1 MKKAMFVAVA
11 AIAITARGAINVTA
25 SRDYVD
31 KKVYTLQTN
40 LEERIESAQPGDYSI
55 VSNKAM
61 HALQDTGGTIY
72 GSLTVQKIGNPF
84 TIRDWDSD
92 HDFYDLIFGIYSDRW
107 GFKHK
112 AVGVDVDDPYIAYL
126 PEKTGTIAFDDDV
139 SGALGNATNYTDN
152 ATNNLAKVAHSGSYS
167 DLSDTPTKLSQ
178 FQNDSGF
185 ITAST
190 APVKTVNSK
199 TGNVTLGATDV
210 GAIPQ
215 TGMVVNVTSGTMHFK
230 TRLSVGSWPE
240 SYKPIQIPSG
250 GGTGFAFGDS
260 VRVEGDVSMALGT
273 GALATNGYVFVW
285 NGDDD
290 RYYSP
295 VPSISNPYASRYRGG
310 FYVNPKIRAGTTN
323 PLQNFWIGDTTL
335 NDWIGILAPE
345 PDLSGYLQKTGG
357 DVTGDITFRASSGLL
372 GGNYLK
378 ISKDGFETG
387 VAGTPNPNIFS
398 LPDKSGTA
406 ALTSD
411 LQGYLPL
418 DYFRNGQ
425 TIPMYWGDGTKLCDF
440 GANWIG
446 NLAAD
451 VKNNSDAI
459 DAISGETTNYYTKAE
474 TDAVL
479 DRKLDKSGGDMT
491 GPLSVDTTQGV
502 YRVQLGDRPDF
513 IGGDGI
519 WWTDKDGHSFSG
531 GCGIYCVSLM
541 GNLVIISEGNEIY
554 LPNRPGTL
562 ALLSDVYTAI
572 QQIAPDFTAKAY
584 ALNSLC
590 TYDGVVYRCKDAYTA
605 TASSAK
611 PNNDTTHWEAKKV
624 SELFLPLTGGTMT
637 GDIIFDGGRI
647 LTDPSG
653 LRIFDSSDHYWEFY
667 GDRENTV
674 ARLGDLSNYVAFVDA
689 GAAIPSTGICLALS
703 ENYAYVT
710 NAEEVVVGNVTNIV
724 TTVTTNSYPVI
735 ALYKDGT
742 KIWTSDP
749 ADESNIGWL
758 IGLILALVG
767 GTGTVLW
774 RYFGKSKYT
783 LKIDPDTGSIY
794 YETED

>member
-11 AIAITARGAINVTA
+11 AIAITVHGAINVTA

-40 LEERIESAQPGDYSI
+40 LEERIENAQPGNYSV
-55 VSNKAM
+55 VSNNAM
-61 HALQDTGGTIY
+61 NALQKTGGTIK
-72 GSLTVQKIGNPF
+72 GTNSVPF
-84 TIRDWDSD
+84 AISG
-92 HDFYDLIFGIYSDRW
+92 YDNEAEFHTLAFDIYSGRW
-107 GFKHK
+107 AFKHS
-112 AVGVDVDDPYIAYL
+112 ASNFDMFIPYYAYL
-126 PEKTGTIAFDDDV
+126 PNKTGTIAFVDDV
-139 SGALGNATNYTDN
+139 SGAFGGATNYTDN
-152 ATNNLAKVAHSGSYS
+152 ATNNLAAVAHSGSYG
-167 DLSDTPTKLSQ
+167 DLSDKPTKLSQ

-250 GGTGFAFGDS
+250 GGIGFAFGDG
-260 VRVEGDVSMALGT
+260 VRVESDVSMALGT

-335 NDWIGILAPE
+335 NDWIGILAPA
-345 PDLSGYLQKTGG
+345 PDLSGYLPKT
-357 DVTGDITFRASSGLL
+357 
-372 GGNYLK
+372 
-378 ISKDGFETG
+378 
-387 VAGTPNPNIFS
+387 
-398 LPDKSGTA
+398 
-406 ALTSD
+406 
-411 LQGYLPL
+411 
-418 DYFRNGQ
+418 
-425 TIPMYWGDGTKLCDF
+425 
-440 GANWIG
+440 
-446 NLAAD
+446 
-451 VKNNSDAI
+451 
-459 DAISGETTNYYTKAE
+459 
-474 TDAVL
+474 
-479 DRKLDKSGGDMT
+479 GGDMT

-502 YRVQLGDRPDF
+502 YRVQLGPPPGF
-513 IGGDGI
+513 VGGDGI
-519 WWTDKDGHSFSG
+519 WWTDNAGHSFSG

-624 SELFLPLTGGTMT
+624 SELFLPSTGGEIT
-637 GDIIFDGGRI
+637 GDITFGTGMTKI
-647 LTDPSG
+647 LSDPSG
-653 LRIFDSSDHYWEFY
+653 LRIFDFDGSRAWSFY
-667 GDRENTV
+667 ENGENTV
-674 ARLGDLSNYVAFVDA
+674 TRRGDLAPFATLVSPAFTGAPTAPTPTAQSIDTQVANKKYVDDTISADIPPAVSNVVTTALVRERLGVYLYIGEDGGVYVHT
-689 GAAIPSTGICLALS
+689 P
-703 ENYAYVT
+703 T
-710 NAEEVVVGNVTNIV
+710 NEE
-724 TTVTTNSYPVI
+724 
-735 ALYKDGT
+735 
-742 KIWTSDP
+742 
-749 ADESNIGWL
+749 E
-758 IGLILALVG
+758 
-767 GTGTVLW
+767 
-774 RYFGKSKYT
+774 
-783 LKIDPDTGSIY
+783 
-794 YETED
+794 EQ